1 MIDAA
6 HGQKLCGDWISEM
19 SLSNVQTMS
28 CYSYILLGWFHFCLK
43 YIPKNRWIVCLKFI
57 KQLPSNEQ
65 FMYQCPLEISSL
77 CFFHDFNLCICFL
90 ASLSQYIYIYIILYY
105 SRHWWLRKTLY
116 QQSDHLRRY
125 VLSRRTFGPLLFRES
140 AGLSKQHRGNFVPTG
155 KGGRTAAARPVVGS
169 ADPSKNRHGSISHS

>member
-116 QQSDHLRRY
+116 QQIDHLRRY
-125 VLSRRTFGPLLFRES
+125 VLSRRTFGPRLFRES
-140 AGLSKQHRGNFVPTG
+140 YDEEAISRRRGKVEELLCLG
-155 KGGRTAAARPVVGS
+155 WWGGQQIHPRIGRVV
-169 ADPSKNRHGSISHS
+169 SHS